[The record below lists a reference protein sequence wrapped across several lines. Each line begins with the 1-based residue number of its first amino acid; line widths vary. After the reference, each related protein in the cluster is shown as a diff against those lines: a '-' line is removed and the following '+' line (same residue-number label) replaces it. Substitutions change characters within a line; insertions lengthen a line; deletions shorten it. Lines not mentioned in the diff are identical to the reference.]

1 MESSTV
7 NGNKENED
15 SKSMFQAILMK
26 DKGNIRV
33 ALCSVSI
40 GYSNGG

>member
-1 MESSTV
+1 MC
-7 NGNKENED
+7 ED
-15 SKSMFQAILMK
+15 SKSMFQDILMK